1 MRPTLTRKERFSLL
15 RREISS
21 YYTFFKRSEK
31 QLRDIV
37 FYSAQAQY
45 ISFFE
50 GLLKALGARG
60 ARIGYITSDHDDPI
74 LCHHPPYVTPLYF
87 NTLFPFVL
95 PFLEA
100 KVVVMTMPDLH
111 QFHVRRS
118 IFATNHVYLFHSL
131 MSTHMGFRPGALD
144 HFDTILC
151 AGPHHMEEIRRTEKL
166 YGLKPKCLLPSGYYR
181 LEKIFNEHEKY
192 RREADSGAMTKPCIL
207 VAPSGHDTNIV
218 STCARELFST
228 LLKAD
233 FEVVFR
239 PHPMTIYR
247 RQEQLR
253 ALWQEFGACENFRLD
268 IETTSEKFLHQ
279 ADVLISDWSGVALE
293 YAFGTERPVLFIDL
307 PRRQQNPEYDRIG
320 LPALEVL
327 LRQEI
332 GRSIHPDEIHQVN
345 TLIVELL
352 AQKEH
357 YREKIASLRER
368 YVYNFG
374 HSSAITADFIIKMAN
389 GQPCSSLP

>member
-1 MRPTLTRKERFSLL
+1 
-15 RREISS
+15 
-21 YYTFFKRSEK
+21 
-31 QLRDIV
+31 
-37 FYSAQAQY
+37 
-45 ISFFE
+45 
-50 GLLKALGARG
+50 
-60 ARIGYITSDHDDPI
+60 
-74 LCHHPPYVTPLYF
+74 
-87 NTLFPFVL
+87 
-95 PFLEA
+95 
-100 KVVVMTMPDLH
+100 
-111 QFHVRRS
+111 
-118 IFATNHVYLFHSL
+118 
-131 MSTHMGFRPGALD
+131 
-144 HFDTILC
+144 
-151 AGPHHMEEIRRTEKL
+151 
-166 YGLKPKCLLPSGYYR
+166 
-181 LEKIFNEHEKY
+181 
-192 RREADSGAMTKPCIL
+192 
-207 VAPSGHDTNIV
+207 
-218 STCARELFST
+218 
-228 LLKAD
+228 
-233 FEVVFR
+233 
-239 PHPMTIYR
+239 MTIYR